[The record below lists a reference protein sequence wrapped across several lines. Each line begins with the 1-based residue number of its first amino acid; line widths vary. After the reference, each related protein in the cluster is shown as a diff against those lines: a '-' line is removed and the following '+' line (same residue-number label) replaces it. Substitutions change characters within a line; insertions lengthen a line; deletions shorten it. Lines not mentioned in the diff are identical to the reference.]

1 MLNKVPSLRPN
12 ATECLEFIRET
23 DKMNKNP
30 SGRRLKAFS

>member
-23 DKMNKNP
+23 DKMKKIHQVE
-30 SGRRLKAFS
+30 G